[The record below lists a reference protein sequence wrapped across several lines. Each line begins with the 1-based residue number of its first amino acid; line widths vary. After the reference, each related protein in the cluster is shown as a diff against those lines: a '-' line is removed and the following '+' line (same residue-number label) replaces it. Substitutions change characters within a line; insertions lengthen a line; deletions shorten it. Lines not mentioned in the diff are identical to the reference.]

1 MFKIKRPKEKYNK
14 HEKSK
19 HGPLK
24 NLNKRCHEIMDLFKG
39 FKIKCCYPF
48 SLNIFY
54 VRKVVY
60 FYSFLYEYFER
71 KNEIK
76 YIKLNI
82 YHQICTLQQ
91 YLTLKMFVLCII
103 WLDTSIFFILLSTI
117 LFSNIYHSKLYPMTR
132 QYLLYNGFCSLCFKT
147 FKVDPVFCG
156 VILYCKTLNSFKF
169 VQDSFTYYM
178 YMWI

>member
-1 MFKIKRPKEKYNK
+1 
-14 HEKSK
+14 
-19 HGPLK
+19 
-24 NLNKRCHEIMDLFKG
+24 MDLFKG

-60 FYSFLYEYFER
+60 FYFFLYEYFER

-91 YLTLKMFVLCII
+91 YLTLNVRIVYNLTRYIYLFHFTEHNFVFQHL
-103 WLDTSIFFILLSTI
+103 
-117 LFSNIYHSKLYPMTR
+117 
-132 QYLLYNGFCSLCFKT
+132 
-147 FKVDPVFCG
+147 
-156 VILYCKTLNSFKF
+156 SFKALPN
-169 VQDSFTYYM
+169 D
-178 YMWI
+178 